1 MVITGCMMNFYRSA
15 PAVIFW
21 QWFNQ
26 SFNALVN
33 YTNRCGPGP
42 QLPPD
47 QLTDSALR
55 RSGDAAASAST
66 LLTSYLAATG
76 GALATALGLNSLGA
90 HAESLIIKLPR
101 NSVVPSPDM
110 SHSVAGSLPPL
121 AGRLVPF
128 AACSAANCLNI
139 PLMRRQEL
147 GAGTTVETSQG
158 EALGSSRVAA
168 REAIARVTLSR
179 IGSGPLHYLHSI
191 YTL

>member
-1 MVITGCMMNFYRSA
+1 
-15 PAVIFW
+15 
-21 QWFNQ
+21 
-26 SFNALVN
+26 
-33 YTNRCGPGP
+33 
-42 QLPPD
+42 
-47 QLTDSALR
+47 
-55 RSGDAAASAST
+55 
-66 LLTSYLAATG
+66 
-76 GALATALGLNSLGA
+76 
-90 HAESLIIKLPR
+90 
-101 NSVVPSPDM
+101 M

-191 YTL
+191 YTLYKQYLHYLHSICTVSTQYLHSIYTVSTHIYTGPR

>member
-1 MVITGCMMNFYRSA
+1 M
-15 PAVIFW
+15 P
-21 QWFNQ
+21 
-26 SFNALVN
+26 
-33 YTNRCGPGP
+33 GPGP

-47 QLTDSALR
+47 QLTDSTHY

-90 HAESLIIKLPR
+90 HAESLIIKFPR
-101 NSVVPSPDM
+101 NFVVPSPDM
-110 SHSVAGSLPPL
+110 SHTAAAGSLPPL

-147 GAGTTVETSQG
+147 GAGTRVETSQG

-179 IGSGPLHYLHSI
+179 IGSGSLHYLHSI
-191 YTL
+191 YTVSAQYLHSIYTVSTQYLHSI